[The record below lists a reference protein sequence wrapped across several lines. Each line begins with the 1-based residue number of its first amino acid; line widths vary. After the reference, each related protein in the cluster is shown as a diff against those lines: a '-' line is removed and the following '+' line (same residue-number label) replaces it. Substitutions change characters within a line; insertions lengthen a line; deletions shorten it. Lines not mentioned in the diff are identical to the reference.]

1 MSTKLPEIY
10 IMYVDHSISYD
21 TQYLFDRAEY
31 GYPHFVCKAQF
42 TYYAKRIFFFNIVG
56 LKRNI

>member
-21 TQYLFDRAEY
+21 TQYSFDNKRVEY

-42 TYYAKRIFFFNIVG
+42 TYS
-56 LKRNI
+56 